1 MNILH
6 IDSACLG
13 DNSASRQ
20 LTAGLVD
27 ALRERHWDANVAYR
41 DLGASQLPH
50 VTGPLLQVLCGQW
63 NNAIPLNEE
72 LQGDVM
78 LTELL
83 LAEFMV
89 ADIIVLGAPVLTLSI
104 PSTLKAWLDRIVLEG
119 RTYTV
124 SANGRTTGLASGKRA
139 IVASTRGGPTLAG
152 MNDYHTGYLKAVFA
166 MIGITDVRVLE
177 ADGLALGSAARAQAI
192 DAALQQAALLAA

>member
-13 DNSASRQ
+13 DSSASRQ
-20 LTAGLVD
+20 LTAAVVD
-27 ALRERHWDANVAYR
+27 ALRVRHWDANVAYR
-41 DLGASQLPH
+41 DLAAGPLDH
-50 VTGPLLQVLCGQW
+50 VTGPLLQVLRGQW
-63 NNAIPLNEE
+63 NSAIPLNDA

-89 ADIIVLGAPVLTLSI
+89 ADIIVLGAPVLTLSV
-104 PSTLKAWLDRIVLEG
+104 PSTLKAWLDRVVLEG

-124 SANGRTTGLASGKRA
+124 APDGRTTGLAGGKRA
-139 IVASTRGGPTLAG
+139 IVVSTRGGPTLAG
-152 MNDYHTGYLKAVFA
+152 MNDYHTGYLRAVLA
-166 MIGITDVRVLE
+166 MAGVTDVQVLE
-177 ADGLALGSAARAQAI
+177 ADGLALGTAAREQAI
-192 DAALQQAALLAA
+192 EAALRQATLLAA

>member
-20 LTAGLVD
+20 LTAAIVD
-27 ALRERHWDANVAYR
+27 ALRVRHWDANVAYR
-41 DLGASQLPH
+41 DLGAGHLPH
-50 VTGPLLQVLCGQW
+50 VTGPLLQVMRGQW
-63 NNAIPLNEE
+63 NSTIPLNED

-89 ADIIVLGAPVLTLSI
+89 ADVIVLGAPVLTLSV
-104 PSTLKAWLDRIVLEG
+104 PSTLKAWLDRVVLEG
-119 RTYTV
+119 RTYKV
-124 SANGRTTGLASGKRA
+124 SPSGRTIGLATGKRA

-152 MNDYHTGYLKAVFA
+152 MSDYHTGYLKAVFA
-166 MIGITDVRVLE
+166 MVGITDVHILE
-177 ADGLALGSAARAQAI
+177 ADNLAQGTAAREQAI
-192 DAALQQAALLAA
+192 EAALQQAALLAA

>member
-20 LTAGLVD
+20 LTAAIVD
-27 ALRERHWDANVAYR
+27 ALRVRHWDANIAYR
-41 DLGASQLPH
+41 DLGASHLPH
-50 VTGPLLQVLCGQW
+50 VTGPLLQVMRGQW
-63 NNAIPLNEE
+63 NSAIPLNEA

-89 ADIIVLGAPVLTLSI
+89 ADVIVLGAPVLTLSV

-119 RTYTV
+119 RTYSVAPDGSTC
-124 SANGRTTGLASGKRA
+124 GLAPAKRA
-139 IVASTRGGPTLAG
+139 IIASTRGGPTLAG
-152 MNDYHTGYLKAVFA
+152 MSDYHTGYLKAVLA
-166 MIGITDVRVLE
+166 MLGITDVRVLE
-177 ADGLALGSAARAQAI
+177 ADGLALGSVAREQAI

>member
-20 LTAGLVD
+20 LTAAIVD
-27 ALRERHWDANVAYR
+27 ALRVRHWDANVAYR
-41 DLGASQLPH
+41 DLGASQLSH
-50 VTGPLLQVLCGQW
+50 VTGPLLQVLRGQW
-63 NNAIPLNEE
+63 NSAIPLNDE
-72 LQGDVM
+72 LQGEVM

-89 ADIIVLGAPVLTLSI
+89 ADVIVLGAPVLTLSV
-104 PSTLKAWLDRIVLEG
+104 PSTLKAWLDRIVLEQ

-124 SANGRTTGLASGKRA
+124 APNGRTTGLAKGKRV

-152 MNDYHTGYLKAVFA
+152 MNEYHTGYLKAVFA
-166 MIGITDVRVLE
+166 MVGITDVHVLE
-177 ADGLALGSAARAQAI
+177 ADNLAQGSAAREQAI
-192 DAALQQAALLAA
+192 EAAMQQAALLAA